1 MQHCTSPRWSHSLFG
16 GWCWESWTSGQNL
29 KSYTML
35 SYFIYIGLRGPSLN
49 LHCQSNLL
57 CNCLI
62 STMSRTLGFSIEMY
76 LLNKTSCRH
85 VVAIQLPRVFEN
97 HCSPGAACVWSPAGY
112 PTPQSPPGRR
122 RTPRSLV
129 HVWSARHVYA
139 SCNWNGILYRI
150 PACQQ
155 QRWSQRAV
163 TTPAVHPRF
172 FCQARSTKPPFLA
185 PDLCGGIYIY
195 IYELF
200 YMYRYLYSYCIFIC
214 MHGTRIH
221 GLHCHTLGCLLIATC
236 ETEDLKTVKF
246 SFQGCHLDAIDDLP
260 ARKPSKQPV
269 ENKMNPAV
277 WRAQHGDIRTG
288 SQIHFVCQWNR
299 LHFYFFDC
307 SSWKIAIHIF

>member
-1 MQHCTSPRWSHSLFG
+1 MRFLCRKPAHQAPLSLKQISSCPFRWLVSSGSFLRSPLTSSTNATKKQRIDFQLEWFRIILTAWTCNRKKVGGDFRCDLEDYASCTWNTFRTGKYWGLHYNPDLMQHCTSPRWSHSLFG

-195 IYELF
+195 IWII
-200 YMYRYLYSYCIFIC
+200 LY
-214 MHGTRIH
+214 
-221 GLHCHTLGCLLIATC
+221 
-236 ETEDLKTVKF
+236 V
-246 SFQGCHLDAIDDLP
+246 
-260 ARKPSKQPV
+260 
-269 ENKMNPAV
+269 
-277 WRAQHGDIRTG
+277 
-288 SQIHFVCQWNR
+288 
-299 LHFYFFDC
+299 
-307 SSWKIAIHIF
+307 